1 MRSVR
6 IDDDGDGE
14 RPVRRRTKRSE
25 FAYILESDVAK
36 ATGFRVEGNVDPVY
50 FIKEWEAHLG
60 RHNEDAKKILY
71 TQAQRDAMEQ
81 FDAYVKFRAR
91 HNLPR
96 DKYVDEARALER
108 LKLPDALQVRFFS
121 DIAGAWANWDNTR
134 TRERL
139 DRERERE
146 AMEAAD
152 SPHIAHLVGT
162 YQRTQPGYKSINL
175 FYPWP
180 SGTTTHLPMN
190 LLADRLPDNLGDD
203 PIESFFG
210 ASDVDADASK
220 SPGAVAR
227 IFEGRLEREV
237 INYVTSYQEI
247 VKTREASIPVFDRW
261 RRGHT
266 VEYGFNQRVKM
277 AGYFY
282 ALARGPLEGAGPAA
296 GLPFVQDIAA
306 QTQYIK
312 DKNVTES
319 IVEYTQHSYEILDVV
334 RSMFDERKDHA
345 GGIHKEY
352 RIEMSNDLLAAV
364 YGAPRSK
371 AAMLVSRFQRDFA
384 GWPELEALSAASAAV
399 AEAEMGVRRA
409 TPFESTR
416 KDKTREQRMVEEFMR
431 RSNAF
436 IETGAKKLLDQA
448 LTKLEQTKE
457 QLLGKWKTSTSF
469 LSTSYNPKFTF
480 DHTANVYIVYHL
492 HQDCPWMWM
501 LNDNEAEILL
511 PPGVEMCAIRYAT
524 VTPEA
529 PGPMPIVYVLEVLVR
544 EKERI
549 KPYDRPPKPE
559 EVIPASPSYG
569 PMSPVYVPPADD
581 VDAPASPV
589 YVLPA
594 DEAPVS
600 PSGPVNDDDYDDTF
614 FGPTSPTYGP
624 MSPSY
629 HAPTSPTYDAV

>member
-1 MRSVR
+1 
-6 IDDDGDGE
+6 
-14 RPVRRRTKRSE
+14 
-25 FAYILESDVAK
+25 
-36 ATGFRVEGNVDPVY
+36 
-50 FIKEWEAHLG
+50 
-60 RHNEDAKKILY
+60 
-71 TQAQRDAMEQ
+71 
-81 FDAYVKFRAR
+81 
-91 HNLPR
+91 
-96 DKYVDEARALER
+96 
-108 LKLPDALQVRFFS
+108 
-121 DIAGAWANWDNTR
+121 
-134 TRERL
+134 
-139 DRERERE
+139 
-146 AMEAAD
+146 
-152 SPHIAHLVGT
+152 
-162 YQRTQPGYKSINL
+162 
-175 FYPWP
+175 
-180 SGTTTHLPMN
+180 
-190 LLADRLPDNLGDD
+190 
-203 PIESFFG
+203 
-210 ASDVDADASK
+210 
-220 SPGAVAR
+220 
-227 IFEGRLEREV
+227 
-237 INYVTSYQEI
+237 
-247 VKTREASIPVFDRW
+247 
-261 RRGHT
+261 
-266 VEYGFNQRVKM
+266 
-277 AGYFY
+277 
-282 ALARGPLEGAGPAA
+282 
-296 GLPFVQDIAA
+296 
-306 QTQYIK
+306 
-312 DKNVTES
+312 
-319 IVEYTQHSYEILDVV
+319 
-334 RSMFDERKDHA
+334 
-345 GGIHKEY
+345 
-352 RIEMSNDLLAAV
+352 LAAV